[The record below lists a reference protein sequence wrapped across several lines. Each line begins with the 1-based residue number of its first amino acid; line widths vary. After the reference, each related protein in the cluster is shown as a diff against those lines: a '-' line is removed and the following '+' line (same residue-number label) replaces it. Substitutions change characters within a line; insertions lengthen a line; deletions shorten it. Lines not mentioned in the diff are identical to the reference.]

1 MVSSDRPVS
10 LEDEVSHSMKEMIG
24 GCCVCSDE
32 RGWAENPLVYCD
44 GHGCSV
50 AVHQA
55 CYGIVQVPT
64 GPWFCRKCES
74 QERAARVM
82 ICSSSWLAFSGN
94 VPPGYIEHHCACP
107 SPLPRC
113 LVSNVPP
120 VSGALMHC
128 FWICLTAA
136 ALFGPKSFTT
146 CHMSFQVSRDSLFY
160 IYGFMPFISV
170 VIWRFKKERW

>member
-74 QERAARVM
+74 QERAARVVGLM
-82 ICSSSWLAFSGN
+82 WF
-94 VPPGYIEHHCACP
+94 VPCIFQRY
-107 SPLPRC
+107 SLPMFQQW
-113 LVSNVPP
+113 NQ
-120 VSGALMHC
+120 
-128 FWICLTAA
+128 
-136 ALFGPKSFTT
+136 LFYSL
-146 CHMSFQVSRDSLFY
+146 CHM
-160 IYGFMPFISV
+160 I
-170 VIWRFKKERW
+170 VIIRLATFVMNKEEKAKQPLVLA

>member
-1 MVSSDRPVS
+1 MNFGKNPGREFNGWRSCDSTVKLARPTAGSHASLHPSWKLAPSPNHCYPRASSRGTGLQMVSSDRPVS

-74 QERAARVM
+74 QERAARVLSTQ
-82 ICSSSWLAFSGN
+82 CW
-94 VPPGYIEHHCACP
+94 
-107 SPLPRC
+107 SPL
-113 LVSNVPP
+113 
-120 VSGALMHC
+120 
-128 FWICLTAA
+128 
-136 ALFGPKSFTT
+136 
-146 CHMSFQVSRDSLFY
+146 
-160 IYGFMPFISV
+160 
-170 VIWRFKKERW
+170 